1 MPAQTSLTGGG
12 VRIANN
18 GALTNL
24 NGLQNID
31 STNINIDGND
41 ALTDISAIKDI
52 YIYTYKP
59 SLYIENNP
67 LLEMCALPN
76 VCAYLQGPGSRII
89 ENNASGC
96 NSDTEILAQCP
107 VHTNSPSVFP
117 GKIYPVPAATHIII
131 ELPEAYTAQ
140 YVELYNTLGRKVLDV
155 YNYRAEKRIDISD
168 LPSGV
173 YFVKITIKDKKFI
186 QKIILE

>member
-1 MPAQTSLTGGG
+1 MSLTGGG
-12 VRIANN
+12 RIANN

-107 VHTNSPSVFP
+107 VNTNNLSVFP
-117 GKIYPVPAATHIII
+117 YKIYPIPATTNITIELPDVYAAKYVKLYNALGQNVLGIQEYNTQDYIDLSGINAGIYFLEIIINSKKYFQKIII
-131 ELPEAYTAQ
+131 E
-140 YVELYNTLGRKVLDV
+140 
-155 YNYRAEKRIDISD
+155 
-168 LPSGV
+168 
-173 YFVKITIKDKKFI
+173 
-186 QKIILE
+186 